1 MKYVRSETVV
11 TREVAG
17 ETIVVPV
24 RGGVGDLNGLFTFN
38 EIASGIW
45 QLLAASRTADE
56 VAAWV
61 RERYEVSE
69 EQARTDVDGF
79 LEELRRQG
87 LVHEA

>member
-1 MKYVRSETVV
+1 MKFVRSETVV

-17 ETIVVPV
+17 ESIVVPV
-24 RGGVGDLNGLFTFN
+24 RGGVGDLDGLFTLN

-45 QLLAASRTADE
+45 QLLATSRSAEE
-56 VAAWV
+56 VAEWV

-69 EQARTDVDGF
+69 EQARTDVSGF
-79 LEELRRQG
+79 LEELQRQG